1 MNQINK
7 DYIEEYL
14 YENLKEKSDFLT
26 SLEKEALENHI
37 PIISPEVGQ
46 FLRFLI
52 KLNNPKRVLEVG
64 TAIGFSGLVMLD
76 ASKDIEKLV
85 TIEKREDLAEI
96 ALKNIEEANEKKR
109 VELKVGDALEVLKSM
124 DDTFDFVFIDAAK
137 GHYGEYFEEIK
148 KMITPKGVIVC
159 DNVLYKGMVAN
170 DDLVLRRKKTIVK
183 RLRNFIKEVT
193 NLDDYESTL
202 IPMGDGLLVIARL
215 NWKK

>member
-76 ASKDIEKLV
+76 ASKDIKKLV

-96 ALKNIEEANEKKR
+96 ALKNMEEANEKKR

>member
-96 ALKNIEEANEKKR
+96 ALKNMEEANEKKR

-215 NWKK
+215 N

>member
-1 MNQINK
+1 MMNQINK

-193 NLDDYESTL
+193 YLDDYESTL

-215 NWKK
+215 N

>member
-193 NLDDYESTL
+193 YLDDYESTL

-215 NWKK
+215 N

>member
-76 ASKDIEKLV
+76 ASKDIKKLV

-96 ALKNIEEANEKKR
+96 ALKNMEEANEKKR

-193 NLDDYESTL
+193 YLDDYESTL

-215 NWKK
+215 N

>member
-193 NLDDYESTL
+193 YLDDYESTL

>member
-215 NWKK
+215 N

>member
-96 ALKNIEEANEKKR
+96 ALKNMEEANEKKR

-137 GHYGEYFEEIK
+137 GHYSEYFEEIK

-215 NWKK
+215 N

>member
-148 KMITPKGVIVC
+148 KMITPKGVVVC

-193 NLDDYESTL
+193 YLDDYESTL

-215 NWKK
+215 N

>member
-96 ALKNIEEANEKKR
+96 ALKNMEEANEKKR

>member
-96 ALKNIEEANEKKR
+96 ALKNMEEANEKKR

-193 NLDDYESTL
+193 YLDDYESTL

-215 NWKK
+215 N